1 MQCLKHE
8 ELTFTVCRSCDE
20 LEGTWKLP
28 RFYYK
33 QALKTFDADPS
44 LCSSMNEDNTH
55 LDEFAFI
62 ASSQLLNVA
71 HELILWNWSL
81 LFAWPQ
87 HGQGCS
93 RQRKRE
99 GALTKM
105 KRYWD
110 MSKGHAVVKNS
121 YYRVIFCGELWHW
134 QLFHVLFWT
143 TQPCKHNESQF
154 GMRYE
159 YNNIVCLKDNNT
171 STEYALS

>member
-28 RFYYK
+28 GFYYK
-33 QALKTFDADPS
+33 QALKTVDADPS

-81 LFAWPQ
+81 LFA
-87 HGQGCS
+87 
-93 RQRKRE
+93 
-99 GALTKM
+99 
-105 KRYWD
+105 
-110 MSKGHAVVKNS
+110 
-121 YYRVIFCGELWHW
+121 
-134 QLFHVLFWT
+134 
-143 TQPCKHNESQF
+143 
-154 GMRYE
+154 
-159 YNNIVCLKDNNT
+159 
-171 STEYALS
+171 